1 MRASALTATS
11 PGQLRRRRC
20 GQPAVRRAAPRSGSP
35 ALFFPFCS
43 FFFFFFFPS
52 THRAAAAAPSLLPSR
67 RGGAAAKRGC
77 PAGGGTLRGAAPA
90 PPAAFSSRGGG
101 GIGGAG
107 RRAATA
113 GKGTPLPADV
123 RAAPPPA
130 LGCTWEGFGIV
141 VWVSGHSLLQ
151 ALEVDSFLVMPGGR
165 RGPSRQQLSRSAL
178 PSLQTLVGGSCGN
191 GTGLRNRNGSAISL
205 SAPPITALITP
216 EPVRHCRI
224 PELPLDGSLL
234 FEFLFFIYLLVAL
247 FIQYI
252 NIYKTVWWYPY
263 NHPASCTSLNFH
275 LIDYHLAAFI
285 TVMLARR
292 LVWALISEASQ
303 VGATSV
309 IHYMVRLVLLTL
321 CGWVLCWTLVNL
333 FRSHSVLNLLFLGY
347 PFGVYVPLC
356 CFHQDSRAQPL
367 PADCGYLVQDQMV
380 DDGASA
386 VNSLV
391 KPKDF
396 LSLLWESLREQF
408 NNPTSIPTHSC
419 PLSPDLI
426 RNEVECLKADF
437 NRRIK
442 EVLFNSLF
450 SAYYVAF
457 LPLCFVKST
466 QYYDMRWS
474 CEHLIMVWINA
485 FVMLT
490 TQLLPPKYCDLL
502 HRSAAHLGKWQK
514 LEHGSYS
521 NAPQHIWS
529 ENTIWPQGVLV
540 RRSRCLYKAVGPYN
554 VAVPSDVSHAR
565 FYFLFHRPLRL
576 LNLLILIEGSVVCY
590 QLYSLL
596 RSEKWNH
603 TLSMALILFCNYY
616 VLFKL
621 LRDRIVLGRAYSY
634 PLNNYGLKAH

>member
-1 MRASALTATS
+1 
-11 PGQLRRRRC
+11 
-20 GQPAVRRAAPRSGSP
+20 
-35 ALFFPFCS
+35 
-43 FFFFFFFPS
+43 
-52 THRAAAAAPSLLPSR
+52 
-67 RGGAAAKRGC
+67 
-77 PAGGGTLRGAAPA
+77 
-90 PPAAFSSRGGG
+90 
-101 GIGGAG
+101 
-107 RRAATA
+107 
-113 GKGTPLPADV
+113 
-123 RAAPPPA
+123 
-130 LGCTWEGFGIV
+130 
-141 VWVSGHSLLQ
+141 
-151 ALEVDSFLVMPGGR
+151 MPGGR

-292 LVWALISEASQ
+292 LVWAIISEASQ
-303 VGATSV
+303 VGATSL
-309 IHYMVRLVLLTL
+309 ICYMVRLVLLTL
-321 CGWVLCWTLVNL
+321 CGWVFCWTLVNL

-347 PFGVYVPLC
+347 P
-356 CFHQDSRAQPL
+356 
-367 PADCGYLVQDQMV
+367 
-380 DDGASA
+380 
-386 VNSLV
+386 
-391 KPKDF
+391 
-396 LSLLWESLREQF
+396 
-408 NNPTSIPTHSC
+408 C

-634 PLNNYGLKAH
+634 PLNNYGLKAQ

>member
-1 MRASALTATS
+1 
-11 PGQLRRRRC
+11 
-20 GQPAVRRAAPRSGSP
+20 
-35 ALFFPFCS
+35 
-43 FFFFFFFPS
+43 
-52 THRAAAAAPSLLPSR
+52 
-67 RGGAAAKRGC
+67 
-77 PAGGGTLRGAAPA
+77 
-90 PPAAFSSRGGG
+90 
-101 GIGGAG
+101 
-107 RRAATA
+107 
-113 GKGTPLPADV
+113 
-123 RAAPPPA
+123 
-130 LGCTWEGFGIV
+130 
-141 VWVSGHSLLQ
+141 
-151 ALEVDSFLVMPGGR
+151 MPGGR

-178 PSLQTLVGGSCGN
+178 PSLQTLVGGGCGN
-191 GTGLRNRNGSAISL
+191 GTGLRNRNGSAIGL
-205 SAPPITALITP
+205 PVPPITALITP
-216 EPVRHCRI
+216 GPVRHCQI
-224 PELPLDGSLL
+224 PDLPVDGSLL

-292 LVWALISEASQ
+292 LVWALISEATK
-303 VGATSV
+303 VGAASLV
-309 IHYMVRLVLLTL
+309 HYMVLISARLVLLTL

-356 CFHQDSRAQPL
+356 CFHQDSRAHL
-367 PADCGYLVQDQMV
+367 LLTDYNYVVQHQAV
-380 DDGASA
+380 EESASTVGGLA
-386 VNSLV
+386 KS
-391 KPKDF
+391 KDF
-396 LSLLWESLREQF
+396 LSLLLESLKEQF
-408 NNPTSIPTHSC
+408 NNTTPIPTHSC

-437 NRRIK
+437 NHRIK

-457 LPLCFVKST
+457 LPLCFVK
-466 QYYDMRWS
+466 
-474 CEHLIMVWINA
+474 
-485 FVMLT
+485 
-490 TQLLPPKYCDLL
+490 LLPSKYCDLL
-502 HRSAAHLGKWQK
+502 HKSAAHLGKWQK

-540 RRSRCLYKAVGPYN
+540 RHSRCLYRAMGPYN

-576 LNLLILIEGSVVCY
+576 LNLLIFIEGSVVVY

-634 PLNNYGLKAH
+634 PLNSYELKAN

>member
-1 MRASALTATS
+1 
-11 PGQLRRRRC
+11 
-20 GQPAVRRAAPRSGSP
+20 
-35 ALFFPFCS
+35 
-43 FFFFFFFPS
+43 
-52 THRAAAAAPSLLPSR
+52 
-67 RGGAAAKRGC
+67 
-77 PAGGGTLRGAAPA
+77 
-90 PPAAFSSRGGG
+90 
-101 GIGGAG
+101 
-107 RRAATA
+107 
-113 GKGTPLPADV
+113 
-123 RAAPPPA
+123 
-130 LGCTWEGFGIV
+130 
-141 VWVSGHSLLQ
+141 
-151 ALEVDSFLVMPGGR
+151 MPGGR

-178 PSLQTLVGGSCGN
+178 PSLQTLVGGACGN
-191 GTGLRNRNGSAISL
+191 GTGLRNRNGSAVGL

-224 PELPLDGSLL
+224 PDLPLDGSLL
-234 FEFLFFIYLLVAL
+234 FEFLFFTYLLVAL

-263 NHPASCTSLNFH
+263 SHPASCTSLNFH

-292 LVWALISEASQ
+292 LVWALISEASHT
-303 VGATSV
+303 GASS
-309 IHYMVRLVLLTL
+309 MVYYTAHRPWFTITACLVLLTL
-321 CGWVLCWTLVNL
+321 CVWVFCWTLVNL
-333 FRSHSVLNLLFLGY
+333 FRNHSVLNLLFLGY

-356 CFHQDSRAQPL
+356 CFHQDNRSQPM
-367 PADCGYLVQDQMV
+367 PTDCGYFMQDSLVE
-380 DDGASA
+380 DGANGVA
-386 VNSLV
+386 SLV
-391 KPKDF
+391 RPKDF
-396 LSLLWESLREQF
+396 LSLLRESLRELF
-408 NNPTSIPTHSC
+408 NAPPSIPSHSC

-426 RNEVECLKADF
+426 RNEVECLRADF

-490 TQLLPPKYCDLL
+490 TQLLPPKYCDQL
-502 HRSAAHLGKWQK
+502 HRSAAHLGRWQK

-529 ENTIWPQGVLV
+529 EHTVWPQGVLV
-540 RRSRCLYKAVGPYN
+540 RHSRSLYKAVGPYN

-576 LNLLILIEGSVVCY
+576 LNLLLFIKGSLVLY

-596 RSEKWNH
+596 RAEKWNH

-621 LRDRIVLGRAYSY
+621 LRDRIALGRAYTY
-634 PLNNYGLKAH
+634 PLNSYGLKPH

>member
-1 MRASALTATS
+1 
-11 PGQLRRRRC
+11 
-20 GQPAVRRAAPRSGSP
+20 
-35 ALFFPFCS
+35 
-43 FFFFFFFPS
+43 
-52 THRAAAAAPSLLPSR
+52 
-67 RGGAAAKRGC
+67 
-77 PAGGGTLRGAAPA
+77 
-90 PPAAFSSRGGG
+90 
-101 GIGGAG
+101 
-107 RRAATA
+107 
-113 GKGTPLPADV
+113 
-123 RAAPPPA
+123 
-130 LGCTWEGFGIV
+130 
-141 VWVSGHSLLQ
+141 
-151 ALEVDSFLVMPGGR
+151 MPGGR

-178 PSLQTLVGGSCGN
+178 PSLQTLVGGGCGN
-191 GTGLRNRNGSAISL
+191 GTGLRNRNGSAIGL
-205 SAPPITALITP
+205 PVPPITALITP
-216 EPVRHCRI
+216 GPVRHCQI
-224 PELPLDGSLL
+224 PDLPVDGSLL

-292 LVWALISEASQ
+292 LVWALISEATKA
-303 VGATSV
+303 GASSM
-309 IHYMVRLVLLTL
+309 IHYMVLISARLVLLTL

-347 PFGVYVPLC
+347 P
-356 CFHQDSRAQPL
+356 
-367 PADCGYLVQDQMV
+367 
-380 DDGASA
+380 
-386 VNSLV
+386 
-391 KPKDF
+391 
-396 LSLLWESLREQF
+396 
-408 NNPTSIPTHSC
+408 C

-437 NRRIK
+437 NHRIK

-457 LPLCFVKST
+457 LPLCFVKPGWWSSAASGVHQYLST

-490 TQLLPPKYCDLL
+490 TQLLPSKYCDLL
-502 HRSAAHLGKWQK
+502 HKSAAHLGKWQK

-540 RRSRCLYKAVGPYN
+540 RHSRCLYRAVGPYN

-576 LNLLILIEGSVVCY
+576 LNLLILIEGSVVFY

-634 PLNNYGLKAH
+634 PLNSYELKAN

>member
-1 MRASALTATS
+1 
-11 PGQLRRRRC
+11 
-20 GQPAVRRAAPRSGSP
+20 
-35 ALFFPFCS
+35 
-43 FFFFFFFPS
+43 
-52 THRAAAAAPSLLPSR
+52 
-67 RGGAAAKRGC
+67 
-77 PAGGGTLRGAAPA
+77 
-90 PPAAFSSRGGG
+90 
-101 GIGGAG
+101 
-107 RRAATA
+107 
-113 GKGTPLPADV
+113 
-123 RAAPPPA
+123 
-130 LGCTWEGFGIV
+130 
-141 VWVSGHSLLQ
+141 
-151 ALEVDSFLVMPGGR
+151 MPGGR
-165 RGPSRQQLSRSAL
+165 RGPSRQQLSRAAL
-178 PSLQTLVGGSCGN
+178 PSLQTLVGGGCGN
-191 GTGLRNRNGSAISL
+191 GTGLRNRNGSAIGL
-205 SAPPITALITP
+205 PVPPITALITP
-216 EPVRHCRI
+216 GPVRHCQI
-224 PELPLDGSLL
+224 PDLPVDGSLL

-292 LVWALISEASQ
+292 LVWALISEATKA
-303 VGATSV
+303 GASSM
-309 IHYMVRLVLLTL
+309 IHYVVLISARLVLLTL

-347 PFGVYVPLC
+347 P
-356 CFHQDSRAQPL
+356 
-367 PADCGYLVQDQMV
+367 
-380 DDGASA
+380 
-386 VNSLV
+386 
-391 KPKDF
+391 
-396 LSLLWESLREQF
+396 
-408 NNPTSIPTHSC
+408 C

-437 NRRIK
+437 NHRIK

-490 TQLLPPKYCDLL
+490 TQLLPSKYCDLL
-502 HRSAAHLGKWQK
+502 HKSAAHLGKWQK

-540 RRSRCLYKAVGPYN
+540 RHSRCLYRAVGPYN

-576 LNLLILIEGSVVCY
+576 LNLLILIEGSVVFY

-634 PLNNYGLKAH
+634 PLNSYELKAN

>member
-1 MRASALTATS
+1 M
-11 PGQLRRRRC
+11 
-20 GQPAVRRAAPRSGSP
+20 
-35 ALFFPFCS
+35 
-43 FFFFFFFPS
+43 
-52 THRAAAAAPSLLPSR
+52 PSR
-67 RGGAAAKRGC
+67 
-77 PAGGGTLRGAAPA
+77 
-90 PPAAFSSRGGG
+90 
-101 GIGGAG
+101 
-107 RRAATA
+107 
-113 GKGTPLPADV
+113 
-123 RAAPPPA
+123 
-130 LGCTWEGFGIV
+130 
-141 VWVSGHSLLQ
+141 
-151 ALEVDSFLVMPGGR
+151 R

-178 PSLQTLVGGSCGN
+178 PSIQTLVGGGCGN
-191 GTGLRNRNGSAISL
+191 GTGLRNRNGSAIGL
-205 SAPPITALITP
+205 PVPPITALITP
-216 EPVRHCRI
+216 GPVRHCQI
-224 PELPLDGSLL
+224 PDLPVDGNLF
-234 FEFLFFIYLLVAL
+234 FEFLFFIYLLIVL

-292 LVWALISEASQ
+292 LVWALISEATKA
-303 VGATSV
+303 GAASM
-309 IHYMVRLVLLTL
+309 IHYTALILARLVLLTL

-347 PFGVYVPLC
+347 P
-356 CFHQDSRAQPL
+356 
-367 PADCGYLVQDQMV
+367 
-380 DDGASA
+380 
-386 VNSLV
+386 
-391 KPKDF
+391 
-396 LSLLWESLREQF
+396 
-408 NNPTSIPTHSC
+408 C

-437 NRRIK
+437 NHRIK

-490 TQLLPPKYCDLL
+490 TQLLPSKYCDLL
-502 HRSAAHLGKWQK
+502 HKSAAHLGKWQK
-514 LEHGSYS
+514 LEHGFYS

-540 RRSRCLYKAVGPYN
+540 RHSRCLYRAMGPYN

-576 LNLLILIEGSVVCY
+576 LNLLIFIEGSVVFY

-634 PLNNYGLKAH
+634 PLNSYELKAN

>member
-1 MRASALTATS
+1 
-11 PGQLRRRRC
+11 
-20 GQPAVRRAAPRSGSP
+20 
-35 ALFFPFCS
+35 
-43 FFFFFFFPS
+43 
-52 THRAAAAAPSLLPSR
+52 
-67 RGGAAAKRGC
+67 
-77 PAGGGTLRGAAPA
+77 
-90 PPAAFSSRGGG
+90 
-101 GIGGAG
+101 
-107 RRAATA
+107 
-113 GKGTPLPADV
+113 
-123 RAAPPPA
+123 
-130 LGCTWEGFGIV
+130 
-141 VWVSGHSLLQ
+141 
-151 ALEVDSFLVMPGGR
+151 MPGGR

-178 PSLQTLVGGSCGN
+178 PSLQTLVGGACGN
-191 GTGLRNRNGSAISL
+191 GTGLRNRNGSAVGL
-205 SAPPITALITP
+205 TAPPITALITP

-224 PELPLDGSLL
+224 PDLPLDGSLL

-303 VGATSV
+303 VGAAS
-309 IHYMVRLVLLTL
+309 MVYYTALITARLVLLTL
-321 CGWVLCWTLVNL
+321 CGWVFCWTLVNL
-333 FRSHSVLNLLFLGY
+333 FRNHSVLNLLFLGY

-356 CFHQDSRAQPL
+356 CFHQDNRSQSL
-367 PADCGYLVQDQMV
+367 PTDCGYYVQDSLV
-380 DDGASA
+380 EDGANDVA
-386 VNSLV
+386 SLV
-391 KPKDF
+391 RPKDF
-396 LSLLWESLREQF
+396 LSLLRESLREQF
-408 NNPTSIPTHSC
+408 NSTPSIPTHSC

-426 RNEVECLKADF
+426 RNEVECLRADF

-502 HRSAAHLGKWQK
+502 HRSASHLGRWQK

-529 ENTIWPQGVLV
+529 EHTVWPQGVLV
-540 RRSRCLYKAVGPYN
+540 RHSRSLYKAVGPYN

-576 LNLLILIEGSVVCY
+576 LNLLLFIEGSLVLY

-596 RSEKWNH
+596 RAEKWNH

-621 LRDRIVLGRAYSY
+621 LRDRIALGRAYAY
-634 PLNNYGLKAH
+634 PINSYGLKPH

>member
-1 MRASALTATS
+1 
-11 PGQLRRRRC
+11 
-20 GQPAVRRAAPRSGSP
+20 
-35 ALFFPFCS
+35 
-43 FFFFFFFPS
+43 
-52 THRAAAAAPSLLPSR
+52 
-67 RGGAAAKRGC
+67 
-77 PAGGGTLRGAAPA
+77 
-90 PPAAFSSRGGG
+90 
-101 GIGGAG
+101 
-107 RRAATA
+107 
-113 GKGTPLPADV
+113 
-123 RAAPPPA
+123 
-130 LGCTWEGFGIV
+130 
-141 VWVSGHSLLQ
+141 
-151 ALEVDSFLVMPGGR
+151 MPGGR
-165 RGPSRQQLSRSAL
+165 RGPSRQQLRRSAL
-178 PSLQTLVGGSCGN
+178 PSLQTLVGGGCGN
-191 GTGLRNRNGSAISL
+191 GTGLRNRNGSAIGL
-205 SAPPITALITP
+205 PVPPITASITP
-216 EPVRHCRI
+216 GPVRHCQI
-224 PELPLDGSLL
+224 PDLPVDGSLL

-263 NHPASCTSLNFH
+263 NHPASCTSL
-275 LIDYHLAAFI
+275 A
-285 TVMLARR
+285 TK
-292 LVWALISEASQ
+292 
-303 VGATSV
+303 VGAASM
-309 IHYMVRLVLLTL
+309 IHYMVLISARLVLLTL
-321 CGWVLCWTLVNL
+321 CGWVLCWTLVSL

-356 CFHQDSRAQPL
+356 CFHQDSRAHLLLTDYNYVVQHQAVEESASSVGGL
-367 PADCGYLVQDQMV
+367 PK
-380 DDGASA
+380 S
-386 VNSLV
+386 
-391 KPKDF
+391 KDF
-396 LSLLWESLREQF
+396 LLLLLETLKEQF
-408 NNPTSIPTHSC
+408 NNATPIPTHSC

-437 NRRIK
+437 NHRIK

-490 TQLLPPKYCDLL
+490 TQLLPSKYCDLL
-502 HRSAAHLGKWQK
+502 HKSAAHLGKWQK
-514 LEHGSYS
+514 LKHGSYS

-540 RRSRCLYKAVGPYN
+540 RHSRCLYRAMGPYN

-576 LNLLILIEGSVVCY
+576 LNLLILIEGSVVFY

-634 PLNNYGLKAH
+634 PLNNYELKAN